1 MPRGNRQPDPPE
13 SPLARQLLE
22 ALRSADETSH
32 PESPP
37 TEPPETAA
45 LRAKVE
51 ALRDAP
57 WTHDVR
63 AGDPRFP
70 RLPIPPGRSI
80 AAQASELLRRET
92 PAWQLRQFI
101 DRAEAAR
108 SLHRTISQQS
118 LEDQLRGLAVAASGA
133 SGDRLDAMLAR
144 LGWLAADQPTLE
156 DAGARIGVTRE
167 RMRQLQQNARK
178 RIPAQAWLPRLDQA
192 LTLLEQS
199 MPLLA
204 DEAAALLHDAGVANQ
219 PFPPVAIDRA
229 ARVLRGQSPFNP
241 KLLAQGI
248 VYVGE
253 LPVPLRKIISLAS
266 KRARANGVA
275 SLTMLCAEL
284 AATGVA
290 VPVRVLGVL
299 LQNSRQI
306 ELLDDASFCEPNTP
320 HNRDRLENTLRR
332 MLTVTPTLTVDSLL
346 GGLNRE
352 YRYRNAARHGF
363 DVIRVPSR
371 SALVAYLRLHAEFSL
386 RNDEASLVT
395 PQPADAVLGKAEFT
409 LIHVLTNSPTG
420 ILPLSDAA
428 NACVAQGMNRTTA
441 YLYLR
446 YLPTVE
452 EPFPLH
458 FSARGRTPDDRNAN
472 Q

>member
-1 MPRGNRQPDPPE
+1 MPRDNRQPDPPE
-13 SPLARQLLE
+13 SALARQLLD
-22 ALRSADETSH
+22 ALRAADETSD

-51 ALRDAP
+51 ALRDAD

-70 RLPIPPGRSI
+70 SLPIPPGRSI
-80 AAQASELLRRET
+80 ADQANELLRRET
-92 PAWQLRQFI
+92 PGWQLNQFA
-101 DRAEAAR
+101 DRAEATR
-108 SLHRTISQQS
+108 SLHQTISQQS
-118 LEDQLRGLAVAASGA
+118 LEDQLSGLAVAASAA

-144 LGWLAADQPTLE
+144 LGWLSADQPTLE

-178 RIPAQAWLPRLDQA
+178 RIPPQAWLPRLDQA
-192 LTLLEQS
+192 LTLLEQA

-204 DEAAALLHDAGVANQ
+204 DEAAALLQDAGVANQ
-219 PFPPVAIDRA
+219 PFPPVALDRA
-229 ARVLRGQSPFNP
+229 ARALRGRSPFNP

-299 LQNSRQI
+299 LHNSKQI

-332 MLTVTPTLTVDSLL
+332 MLAVTPTLTVDSLL

-371 SALVAYLRLHAEFSL
+371 SSLVAYLQLHDGFNL
-386 RNDEASLVT
+386 RNDEASLVA
-395 PQPADAVLGKAEFT
+395 PQQANAVLGDAEFT
-409 LIHVLTNSPTG
+409 LIKVLNDSPTG
-420 ILPLSDAA
+420 VLSLSDAA
-428 NACVAQGMNRTTA
+428 NACVARGMNRTTA

-446 YLPTVE
+446 YLPTVD
-452 EPFPLH
+452 EPFPLY
-458 FSARGRTPDDRNAN
+458 FSVRGRTADDRNAN